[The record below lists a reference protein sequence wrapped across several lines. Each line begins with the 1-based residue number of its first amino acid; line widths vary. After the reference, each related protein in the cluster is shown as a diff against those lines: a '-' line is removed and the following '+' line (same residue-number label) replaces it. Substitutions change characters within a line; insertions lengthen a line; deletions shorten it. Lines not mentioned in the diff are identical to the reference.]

1 MKKIFLT
8 TLFLVSVI
16 LAVIAQGTAEI
27 KFDKTTYSFGYF
39 KETEKVS
46 CKFKFTNTGN
56 GPLVIHQAIA
66 TCGCTVPKYPKEPIK
81 PGESG
86 EITVTYNGAGKFPGY
101 FRKSITIRT
110 NAKNEVI
117 RLYIEGDMIAKSAEN
132 K

>member
-27 KFDKTTYSFGYF
+27 KFEKTTHSFGSF

>member
-27 KFDKTTYSFGYF
+27 KFEKTTHSFGSF

-117 RLYIEGDMIAKSAEN
+117 RLYIEGDMIAKSTEN